1 MVKKEL
7 PPAGNTPGLWTI
19 CGNWNPWPV
28 SAMFEA
34 VKDCAPL
41 FCSVTTHAT
50 VCPLRML
57 PKLMAPV
64 VASGPV
70 QGLWTVR
77 VAEFTTVATWMTE
90 MLLIWKL
97 ALYEASAVP
106 ENCA

>member
-1 MVKKEL
+1 
-7 PPAGNTPGLWTI
+7 
-19 CGNWNPWPV
+19 
-28 SAMFEA
+28 
-34 VKDCAPL
+34 
-41 FCSVTTHAT
+41 
-50 VCPLRML
+50 
-57 PKLMAPV
+57 MAPV

-77 VAEFTTVATWMTE
+77 VAEFTTVATRMTE